1 MTSLSF
7 DLVLYEL
14 IFQALSHHNVIPFW
28 EPVYCILCSANILKI
43 FKMGFGRISAET
55 ICFQGFMILTV
66 LSSMY
71 LISGALSHGGSH
83 DCCVIQQDMVEVVTC
98 FESSKFEEEKS
109 FESSKFEK
117 SIENSKFDKKVL
129 KVQSLIK
136 SFESSNFEEKKF

>member
-1 MTSLSF
+1 
-7 DLVLYEL
+7 
-14 IFQALSHHNVIPFW
+14 
-28 EPVYCILCSANILKI
+28 
-43 FKMGFGRISAET
+43 MGFGRISAET

-117 SIENSKFDKKVL
+117 KVL
-129 KVQSLIK
+129 KIKSLIK
-136 SFESSNFEEKKF
+136 KF